1 MKQRSTVLT
10 IITVICGFYLYELFD
25 SGIIGTFAL
34 ISTEYLQQSNQW
46 YRLVTVA
53 LVHDNSNSIPIHL
66 AFNMLALHSLGSPIE
81 KLLGR
86 ARFLV
91 IFFGSLILASLY
103 SALNLGYN
111 GYSIGVSGAVFG
123 LFGAWIAI
131 GRKVG
136 GDIRSTLVIIAIN
149 FALGFTIG
157 GVDWR
162 AHLGGLVAGFA
173 ITKLL
178 LLNASKKNLGDVE
191 NFDI

>member
-1 MKQRSTVLT
+1 V
-10 IITVICGFYLYELFD
+10 VFICTNSLIQESSEHLL
-25 SGIIGTFAL
+25 SSAL
-34 ISTEYLQQSNQW
+34 NICRQSNQW

-81 KLLGR
+81 KMLGR

-91 IFFGSLILASLY
+91 IFFGSLVFASLF

-136 GDIRSTLVIIAIN
+136 GDIRSTLVHHCHQLRPW
-149 FALGFTIG
+149 FH
-157 GVDWR
+157 DWR
-162 AHLGGLVAGFA
+162 SRL
-173 ITKLL
+173 
-178 LLNASKKNLGDVE
+178 ASTSRRPSCRLCNYKVTAA
-191 NFDI
+191 